1 MLFLKISFF
10 IMYLQIFGPLRW
22 LRLCAYAGVIF
33 TIISYGVMTVLSF
46 IFASPRRGQVL
57 FQKQTSAKARDA
69 KLLSI
74 PQSVIGLVV
83 DLAILLLPI
92 IAVLQLQLPRR
103 KQVGVILVFMT
114 GIL

>member
-10 IMYLQIFGPLRW
+10 ILYLQIFGPLRW
-22 LRLCAYAGVIF
+22 LRLCAYSGVIF
-33 TIISYGVMTVLSF
+33 TTISYGVMTVLSF